1 MLLDDL
7 VLIFKELA
15 VIAGIVLLCVI
26 IISMVSAPIVSII
39 KKKKHEK
46 EYDKFIDILIK
57 EGLKQ
62 EKTRTKKKDEK

>member
-7 VLIFKELA
+7 ILIFKELV

-26 IISMVSAPIVSII
+26 IISMVSAPIASII
-39 KKKKHEK
+39 KKKKREK

-62 EKTRTKKKDEK
+62 EKTKTKKKDEK